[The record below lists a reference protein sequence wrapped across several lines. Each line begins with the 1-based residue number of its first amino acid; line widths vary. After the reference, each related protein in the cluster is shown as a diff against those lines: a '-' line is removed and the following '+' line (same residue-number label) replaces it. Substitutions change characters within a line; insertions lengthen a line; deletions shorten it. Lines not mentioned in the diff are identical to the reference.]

1 MDCRVLASIRQRAEF
16 DEKAMT
22 LSYEIEDDD
31 GEPSILTVKA
41 VYEVCPVC
49 EGKGTH
55 VNPNIDSQGLTRED
69 FDDDPDF
76 RENYMSG
83 MYDMEC
89 SECHGKRVVPTPDE
103 SDPQSKV
110 AIKLE
115 DEWAAEARNQARESE
130 MGY

>member
-1 MDCRVLASIRQRAEF
+1 MDCRVLACIRQRAEF

-22 LSYEIEDDD
+22 LSYETEDDE
-31 GEPSILTVKA
+31 GEESILTVKA
-41 VYEVCPVC
+41 VYNVCPVC
-49 EGKGTH
+49 KGKGTH

-76 RENYMSG
+76 RESYFSG
-83 MYDMEC
+83 AYDMEC
-89 SECHGKRVVPTPDE
+89 CECHGKRVVPIPDE
-103 SDPQSKV
+103 SDPQAKK

-115 DEWAAEARNQARESE
+115 DEWAAEARNQVRESE